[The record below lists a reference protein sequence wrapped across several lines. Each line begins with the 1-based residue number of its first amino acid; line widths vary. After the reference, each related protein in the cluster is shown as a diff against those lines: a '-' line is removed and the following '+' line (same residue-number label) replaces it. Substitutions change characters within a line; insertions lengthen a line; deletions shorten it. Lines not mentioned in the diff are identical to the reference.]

1 MREELINLTK
11 KLISINTDP
20 KNKEELKEAIN
31 LVKQTL
37 REFKYKSFLKNGYPS
52 LLFYNKPASKFKIIL
67 NGHLDIIPG
76 KKEQLQPIIRD
87 DKLYGLGALD
97 MKGGLATLILVFK
110 EIAKK
115 VNYPLALQVV
125 TDEEIG
131 GFYGTKYQIKKGVRA
146 DFVIVGEPTN
156 LNIKNEARGIIWV
169 ELITE
174 GQSAHG
180 AYVWKGKNAIWE
192 MINILIKL
200 KNSFSIPQTEK
211 WITTLNL
218 ANVSTSNT
226 SFNKIPDNC
235 VAWLDIRYTLSD
247 KEKILEKLKK
257 IIKYKANLKIH
268 FNEPAHYTSPK
279 NPYLQKLRITACN
292 LLNREIKILRA
303 FGSSDLRHYDKIRVN
318 GVAFGP
324 EGQGMAERKEW
335 VSIDS
340 LEKYFLILKNF
351 LMNL

>member
-11 KLISINTDP
+11 KLVSINTDP

-76 KKEQLQPIIRD
+76 KKEQLQPVVRD

-131 GFYGTKYQIKKGVRA
+131 GFYGTKYQIEKGVRA
-146 DFVIVGEPTN
+146 DFVIAGEPTN
-156 LNIKNEARGIIWV
+156 FDIVHKAKGIIWLKV
-169 ELITE
+169 CFYGE
-174 GQSAHG
+174 SAHG
-180 AYVWKGKNAIWE
+180 AYPWRGNNAILLVNKF
-192 MINILIKL
+192 INNLTTKIKNPKKDL
-200 KNSFSIPQTEK
+200 WK
-211 WITTLNL
+211 TTFNL
-218 ANVSTSNT
+218 ASIKTENDA
-226 SFNKIPDNC
+226 FNKIPDYC
-235 VAWLDIRYTLSD
+235 EVWLDFRFIPED
-247 KEKILEKLKK
+247 KEKLLTKIKEILPKESKLEIIVNEPSLMVNKNNEWIIKLKRFVKKYIKNDFK
-257 IIKYKANLKIH
+257 IRGAN
-268 FNEPAHYTSPK
+268 
-279 NPYLQKLRITACN
+279 
-292 LLNREIKILRA
+292 
-303 FGSSDLRHYDKIRVN
+303 GSSDCRHYGLINIPAVE
-318 GVAFGP
+318 FGP
-324 EGQGMAERKEW
+324 VGGGIGSDNEW
-335 VSIDS
+335 VDIKS
-340 LEKYFLILKNF
+340 LNDYYKILEQFLKDI
-351 LMNL
+351 